1 MRLGL
6 EAGGDTL
13 DLAVEYGVKGVP
25 INADALVNDG
35 VAATLAPL
43 RRRGLAVCQIGAFD
57 YNPLSSDRERQA
69 QQAQM
74 LAKAIPL
81 AGETGCTYI
90 TICGGNVHPSGFG
103 AGDVR
108 NFEDGAPEAIAEEL
122 APMVRLAEQHGVK
135 LTIEA
140 YLKTAINSPERF
152 LALHKL
158 IGSDALRVNIDVTS
172 LYDYADLWDPTET
185 VAHICTSL
193 AGHYGLGHIKEIA
206 LAEGFHIH
214 AGLAPLGTGP
224 TDWVQV
230 LTLMAPHMPDD
241 SWLILEHVLS
251 PEEATSSL
259 ALLREAAVAANVVL
273 E

>member
-1 MRLGL
+1 
-6 EAGGDTL
+6 
-13 DLAVEYGVKGVP
+13 
-25 INADALVNDG
+25 
-35 VAATLAPL
+35 
-43 RRRGLAVCQIGAFD
+43 
-57 YNPLSSDRERQA
+57 
-69 QQAQM
+69 
-74 LAKAIPL
+74 
-81 AGETGCTYI
+81 
-90 TICGGNVHPSGFG
+90 
-103 AGDVR
+103 
-108 NFEDGAPEAIAEEL
+108 
-122 APMVRLAEQHGVK
+122 MVRLAEQHGVK

-158 IGSDALRVNIDVTS
+158 IGSDALRVNVDVTS
-172 LYDYADLWDPTET
+172 LYDYADLLDPTET
-185 VAHICTSL
+185 VAHVCTSL

-230 LTLMAPHMPDD
+230 LGLMAPHMPDD

-251 PEEATSSL
+251 PEEAASSL
-259 ALLREAAVAANVVL
+259 ALLREAAVEAGVVL